1 MILGMPKLLVSMLVS
16 ALLKFWISFQYSW
29 NFLFSSVISTVQCGL
44 WLCHIISQLGS
55 HVKFLYMVSHGG
67 RLKKICLPQAQ
78 ILIPGPSC
86 PFLLSSVVV
95 STWSE
100 VCLLPPFRHFIPYW
114 LILDLF
120 SFVSVYYIT
129 IVVVS
134 TQSEISSHLS
144 RLSGPIRLHKYW
156 LKVSWVVRMLHT

>member
-1 MILGMPKLLVSMLVS
+1 MLVL
-16 ALLKFWISFQYSW
+16 APLKFWISFQYSW

-44 WLCHIISQLGS
+44 RLHHIISQLGG
-55 HVKFLYMVSHGG
+55 HVKFPYMVSHGG
-67 RLKKICLPQAQ
+67 RPKKICLPQAQ
-78 ILIPGPSC
+78 ILIPGPPSS
-86 PFLLSSVVV
+86 FLLSSVVV
-95 STWSE
+95 STRSE
-100 VCLLPPFRHFIPYW
+100 VCLLPPFGHFIPYW
-114 LILDLF
+114 LTLDLF

-156 LKVSWVVRMLHT
+156 LEVSWVVRMLHT